1 MAALHDLSQ
10 LPATLSLLSS
20 PVVRGRARVR
30 RPGRGEQ
37 GGGEGDSIALLESDR
52 EAGEGGGHK
61 EGDRGDKHED
71 TSEQQDSDEKGG
83 TTPPQPAP
91 AAAPSPGRSGSR
103 SGSEAGLLRR
113 LAGGRDY
120 RNKEVGSMQCFMEER
135 DRRGRRRDDSKLYVQ
150 LDTSTLIYN
159 LSGIVWRV
167 R

>member
-71 TSEQQDSDEKGG
+71 TSEQQDSA

-103 SGSEAGLLRR
+103 SGSEARLLRR
-113 LAGGRDY
+113 AAGGRDCGD
-120 RNKEVGSMQCFMEER
+120 KEVGSMQCFMQVS
-135 DRRGRRRDDSKLYVQ
+135 DRRGSVSRILRATMVNCMVCPLSIVH
-150 LDTSTLIYN
+150 LDTSALI
-159 LSGIVWRV
+159 
-167 R
+167 